1 MKIQHSQKYP
11 TIQWGAGGTVDLT
24 NVNLDSTF
32 LNYILSKVPPD
43 KKYLV
48 HSSHT
53 KISKALVIPGLDKML
68 MESLDN
74 KLVNKHVLKLMNYV
88 RQAKFKTSAT
98 CITQTCIYMSA
109 FRNKCKCIHI
119 KYKV

>member
-11 TIQWGAGGTVDLT
+11 TIQWEGKLYLT
-24 NVNLDSTF
+24 NVNLDPTF

-43 KKYLV
+43 KKYFA

-68 MESLDN
+68 MESSDN
-74 KLVNKHVLKLMNYV
+74 KLFNKHVLNMNYG

-109 FRNKCKCIHI
+109 FRNKCKCIYI

>member
-11 TIQWGAGGTVDLT
+11 TIQLWGGDCV
-24 NVNLDSTF
+24 LDKRQSRSYF
-32 LNYILSKVPPD
+32 SKLYLSKVPPD
-43 KKYLV
+43 KKYLA

-53 KISKALVIPGLDKML
+53 KISKAVVIPGMDKIL
-68 MESLDN
+68 MESLD
-74 KLVNKHVLKLMNYV
+74 KLFNKHVLNLMNYGQ
-88 RQAKFKTSAT
+88 QAKFKTSAT

>member
-11 TIQWGAGGTVDLT
+11 TIQWGGTVYLT
-24 NVNLDSTF
+24 NVNLDPIF

-43 KKYLV
+43 KKYLA

-53 KISKALVIPGLDKML
+53 IISQALVIPGLDKIL
-68 MESLDN
+68 IESLD
-74 KLVNKHVLKLMNYV
+74 KLFIKHVLSLMNYG

>member
-1 MKIQHSQKYP
+1 M
-11 TIQWGAGGTVDLT
+11 GGGTVDLT

-43 KKYLV
+43 KKYLA